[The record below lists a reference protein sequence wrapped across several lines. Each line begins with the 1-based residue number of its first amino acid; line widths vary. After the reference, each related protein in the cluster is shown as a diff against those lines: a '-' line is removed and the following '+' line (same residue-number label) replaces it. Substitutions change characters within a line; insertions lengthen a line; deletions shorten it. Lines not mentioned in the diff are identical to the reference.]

1 MQFYRTERY
10 IFFNTYKHEYIF
22 ITASFPRKKEI
33 PLLSYLIFY
42 KMFIMFDLSPIF
54 NISYYNIYISSYYF
68 ILKRDEYVYILNTNI
83 HFAFLV
89 NSSVLHDLISN

>member
-1 MQFYRTERY
+1 
-10 IFFNTYKHEYIF
+10 
-22 ITASFPRKKEI
+22 
-33 PLLSYLIFY
+33 
-42 KMFIMFDLSPIF
+42 MFDLSPIF
-54 NISYYNIYISSYYF
+54 NISYYNIYISSCYF